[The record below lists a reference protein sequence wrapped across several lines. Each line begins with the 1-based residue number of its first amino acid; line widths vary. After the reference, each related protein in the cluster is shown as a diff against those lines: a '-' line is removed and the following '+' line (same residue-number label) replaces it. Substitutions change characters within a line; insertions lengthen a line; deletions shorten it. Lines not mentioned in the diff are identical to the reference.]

1 MILLDIKLDNVYGFK
16 DFHMNFSYPKKIV
29 NSIIDDEWLEGRPN
43 FRYKKA
49 IILMGANATGK
60 TTLGKSLMNIFDFI
74 ENLDTTGLCSMT
86 PEGTEGMFSIDFVNE
101 GFILHRVIGHFLSSD
116 ERTTLLRIFYCNT
129 SIGIKDSY
137 ETCAARLDKIPLEDL
152 SFDGLN
158 HMSDSVGTIHYVFS
172 CPEVKPSSEISKVDK
187 KLAQKVL
194 RAVIGTLDPTLSD
207 VSLSKDLKNA
217 FIVRRGNE
225 EIIIQ
230 NGTLLNREALSSGTA
245 EGIDIAF
252 FLSLLF
258 SGKNGFYYC
267 DEHFSYIQSDIE
279 KRIFGLMLDHLG
291 KNEQLIFTTHN
302 SDILD
307 LNMPKHSF
315 AFLRKRSE
323 NQYKVSVM
331 YASDIL
337 KRNTDSIHCALENDR
352 FNSIPDDTLLNE
364 LEKEFIYE

>member
-1 MILLDIKLDNVYGFK
+1 MDFKKLDPRYLMYGSLSVLDNRIAALQSEEFK
-16 DFHMNFSYPKKIV
+16 DLTMKQ
-29 NSIIDDEWLEGRPN
+29 
-43 FRYKKA
+43 
-49 IILMGANATGK
+49 
-60 TTLGKSLMNIFDFI
+60 
-74 ENLDTTGLCSMT
+74 
-86 PEGTEGMFSIDFVNE
+86 
-101 GFILHRVIGHFLSSD
+101 HFL
-116 ERTTLLRIFYCNT
+116 LV
-129 SIGIKDSY
+129 SIG
-137 ETCAARLDKIPLEDL
+137 T
-152 SFDGLN
+152 FDDN
-158 HMSDSVGTIHYVFS
+158 
-172 CPEVKPSSEISKVDK
+172 
-187 KLAQKVL
+187 
-194 RAVIGTLDPTLSD
+194 PTLSD

-337 KRNTDSIHCALENDR
+337 KRNTDSIHCALENDM

>member
-1 MILLDIKLDNVYGFK
+1 M
-16 DFHMNFSYPKKIV
+16 
-29 NSIIDDEWLEGRPN
+29 
-43 FRYKKA
+43 
-49 IILMGANATGK
+49 
-60 TTLGKSLMNIFDFI
+60 
-74 ENLDTTGLCSMT
+74 
-86 PEGTEGMFSIDFVNE
+86 
-101 GFILHRVIGHFLSSD
+101 
-116 ERTTLLRIFYCNT
+116 
-129 SIGIKDSY
+129 
-137 ETCAARLDKIPLEDL
+137 
-152 SFDGLN
+152 
-158 HMSDSVGTIHYVFS
+158 
-172 CPEVKPSSEISKVDK
+172 
-187 KLAQKVL
+187 

-337 KRNTDSIHCALENDR
+337 KRNTDSIHCALENDM